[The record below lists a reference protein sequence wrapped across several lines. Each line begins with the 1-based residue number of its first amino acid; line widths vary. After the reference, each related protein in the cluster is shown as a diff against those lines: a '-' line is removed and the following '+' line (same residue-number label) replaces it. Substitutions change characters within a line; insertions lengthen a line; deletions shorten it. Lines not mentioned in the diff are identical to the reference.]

1 LIRFDPL
8 PLVTQDDLDRLQ
20 AELLVKIGD
29 CQQLVDPWFKYHRG
43 YNPLWSPYPPEGLEV
58 IHHWAVVV
66 TGLPEDERVELRG
79 PGGES
84 LASALGGADQ
94 AARVAVAVEP
104 AAEGRDVE
112 IIRVGE
118 LHEELADGATRGLE
132 VRQTDLIVLGE
143 VPLAEPSHGVGLVEL
158 PSGPAVVALLADRVE
173 AFDVRAG
180 APAGALASWQ
190 GRFHGILR
198 SAGSSLLYGSD
209 GVARLDTLGRL
220 TPTAIDEPV
229 VDAASGP
236 EGAYFVTAER
246 VLGLSS
252 ELTAEVRSDRAD
264 VTSVGGVGST
274 MLLGHARGVDVAGA
288 ALGAGVAEA
297 RGSLPPV
304 AALSS
309 ASALR
314 RGGLL
319 ATWADGSAGLLE
331 ERNGEPVEVV
341 HYESTP
347 MLAGA
352 VRIGNRLVIATDGA
366 DRLRVLGLGR
376 SVVL

>member
-1 LIRFDPL
+1 
-8 PLVTQDDLDRLQ
+8 
-20 AELLVKIGD
+20 
-29 CQQLVDPWFKYHRG
+29 
-43 YNPLWSPYPPEGLEV
+43 
-58 IHHWAVVV
+58 
-66 TGLPEDERVELRG
+66 
-79 PGGES
+79 
-84 LASALGGADQ
+84 
-94 AARVAVAVEP
+94 
-104 AAEGRDVE
+104 
-112 IIRVGE
+112 
-118 LHEELADGATRGLE
+118 
-132 VRQTDLIVLGE
+132 
-143 VPLAEPSHGVGLVEL
+143 
-158 PSGPAVVALLADRVE
+158 
-173 AFDVRAG
+173 
-180 APAGALASWQ
+180 
-190 GRFHGILR
+190 
-198 SAGSSLLYGSD
+198 
-209 GVARLDTLGRL
+209 
-220 TPTAIDEPV
+220 V